1 MPEHRGGLGW
11 SGRYEVLSVNGIMR
25 ARDMVEIEQGRN
37 AEGGGAMTG
46 LKGRKGS

>member
-11 SGRYEVLSVNGIMR
+11 RGRYEVLSVNGIMG
-25 ARDMVEIEQGRN
+25 ARDMVEIEQGGN
-37 AEGGGAMTG
+37 VEGGGAMTG